1 MSHVTTHILDAS
13 LGRPANDVDVV
24 LSDAAGNEIVKARTD
39 ADGRVKDLG
48 PDRLEEGHYRLR
60 FEVADYF
67 ARTSTASFYPV
78 VTIDFTIADTEQH
91 YHVPLLI
98 SPFAY
103 STYRGS

>member
-13 LGRPANDVDVV
+13 LGRPAAEVRVV
-24 LSDAAGNEIVKARTD
+24 LQDAAGAGIAEGRTN
-39 ADGRVKDLG
+39 ADGRVADLG
-48 PDRLEEGHYRLR
+48 PEQLEPGHYRLR

-67 ARTSTASFYPV
+67 ARSGTETFYPV
-78 VTIDFTIADTEQH
+78 VTIDFAIADAGQH

>member
-13 LGRPANDVDVV
+13 LGRPADDVEVV
-24 LSDAAGNEIVKARTD
+24 LETSDGTAVVTARTD

-48 PDRLEEGHYRLR
+48 PERLETGDYRLR
-60 FEVADYF
+60 FRIAEYF
-67 ARTSTASFYPV
+67 ARTSTATFYPV
-78 VTIDFTIADTEQH
+78 VTIDFTIVDVEQH

>member
-1 MSHVTTHILDAS
+1 MSHITTHILDAS
-13 LGRPANDVDVV
+13 LGRPAADVAVQ
-24 LSDAAGNEIVKARTD
+24 LQSAAGEVIADGRTD

-48 PDRLEEGHYRLR
+48 PEHLEVGDYRLR
-60 FEVADYF
+60 FEVGEYF
-67 ARTSTASFYPV
+67 ARTDTATFYPV
-78 VTIDFTIADTEQH
+78 VNIDFTVASADQH

>member
-13 LGRPANDVDVV
+13 LGRPAADVAVV
-24 LSDAAGNEIVKARTD
+24 LEAKDGSTIVESRTD

-48 PDRLEEGHYRLR
+48 PERLEAGDYRLR
-60 FEVADYF
+60 FEVAEYF
-67 ARTSTASFYPV
+67 GRTGTDAFYPV
-78 VTIDFTIADTEQH
+78 VVIDFTIVDVEQH

>member
-13 LGRPANDVDVV
+13 LGRPAADVTVV
-24 LSDAAGNEIVKARTD
+24 LEDAAGTAIVTARTD

-48 PDRLEEGHYRLR
+48 PDRLAAGHYRLR

-67 ARTSTASFYPV
+67 ARSGTETFYPI
-78 VTIDFTIADTEQH
+78 VTIDFTIADEEQH
-91 YHVPLLI
+91 YHVPLLM